1 MTLLEKILNC
11 SDDEVDRVISEELAN
26 ASENSIKIQQLGFIG
41 NGKANCVFKGFIPLN
56 TRIKYE
62 SMALETYGMET
73 TDFFYEFAHFIKKH
87 NISSTGSLLFN
98 IEYFINKY
106 FGYSSENSRSV
117 IFNDIAFQ
125 STTTDEEYFQA
136 LQNNKIGDLKG
147 KGAAQCTEKAAIA
160 QQLLSLFGF
169 ESYYCMGCVDLN
181 NRQEAHSFNIVK
193 KGNGYAI
200 VDYSLPVTLFNQD
213 GSVKAFYPF
222 VGEMTN
228 EEFNEF
234 VNSGVLKLFDS
245 YEYHNNNQKV
255 LINDQRKYVLGQF
268 EIQNEKSARR

>member
-1 MTLLEKILNC
+1 MTLLEKISNC
-11 SDDEVDRVISEELAN
+11 SYEEVDRIISEELAN
-26 ASENSIKIQQLGFIG
+26 ANKNSIKVQQLGFLA
-41 NGKANCVFKGFIPLN
+41 NGKANCLFKGFIPLN

-87 NISSTGSLLFN
+87 NINSTGSLLFN
-98 IEYFINKY
+98 IEYFINNY
-106 FGYSSENSRSV
+106 FGYSSKNSRSV
-117 IFNDIAFQ
+117 IFNDVAFQ

-200 VDYSLPVTLFNQD
+200 VDYSLPVSSFNQD

-234 VNSGVLKLFDS
+234 VNSRVLKLFDS

-268 EIQNEKSARR
+268 EIQNEKSTRR

>member
-1 MTLLEKILNC
+1 MMLLEKILNC
-11 SDDEVDRVISEELAN
+11 SDEEVDRLISEELAIAN
-26 ASENSIKIQQLGFIG
+26 KNSIKVQQLGFIG
-41 NGKANCVFKGFIPLN
+41 NGKANCLFKGFIPLN

-87 NISSTGSLLFN
+87 NINSTGSLLFN
-98 IEYFINKY
+98 IEYFINSY
-106 FGYSSENSRSV
+106 FGYSSKDSRSD
-117 IFNDIAFQ
+117 IFNDVAFQ

-147 KGAAQCTEKAAIA
+147 KRSAQCTEKAAIA

-169 ESYYCMGCVDLN
+169 ESYYCVGCVDLE

-193 KGNGYAI
+193 KGDNYAI
-200 VDYSLPVTLFNQD
+200 VDYSLPVTSFNQD
-213 GSVKAFYPF
+213 GSIKAFYPF
-222 VGEMTN
+222 IGEIKK

-234 VNSGVLKLFDS
+234 VNYGVLKVFDG
-245 YEYHNNNQKV
+245 YEYHNNRKV
-255 LINDQRKYVLGQF
+255 LTNDQRTYVLGQS
-268 EIQNEKSARR
+268 EIEKEKTTRR